1 METQLTTMAQSILIW
16 SSSQIGI
23 GIIVILLAFFL
34 LRRIIK
40 RDWGLVLFIGIFLVS
55 KGIIDIAMVETVGKT
70 AWQWIQ
76 TRV

>member
-16 SSSQIGI
+16 GSSQIVI

-40 RDWGLVLFIGIFLVS
+40 RAWGLVLFIGIFLVS

-76 TRV
+76 TRF

>member
-1 METQLTTMAQSILIW
+1 MATQLTTMAQSILIW

-40 RDWGLVLFIGIFLVS
+40 RAWGLVLVLGIFLVS

>member
-16 SSSQIGI
+16 GSSQIGI

-40 RDWGLVLFIGIFLVS
+40 RAWGLVLFIGIFLVS

-76 TRV
+76 TRF

>member
-40 RDWGLVLFIGIFLVS
+40 RAWALVLFIGIFLVS

-76 TRV
+76 TRF